1 MIITSNLSKSFGK
14 VPAVRQV
21 DLHVTEGDIFGLVG
35 PDGAGKTTL
44 IRMISGLITPDEGE
58 VKISGH
64 SLQELEQAKQNIGY
78 MPQRFSLY
86 GDLTVMENIQ
96 FFAAMYNL
104 KRNVVEERAN
114 DILTLTNLNDFRQ
127 RLADNLSGGMKQK
140 LALTCSLITR
150 PRLLILDEPTYGVD
164 PESRKEFWKILYH
177 LNQEGMTVLVS
188 TAYMDE
194 AELCNKVAFINQG
207 KIKAT
212 DSPAGLRKSFAHRI
226 LEVRAESRDPNI
238 LNALPQVLDVSFYG
252 YKYQLVTDDI
262 AAGQAA
268 VEERLRRQKVNLISI
283 KEVSPSMEDVF
294 VLLAEKEAG

>member
-1 MIITSNLSKSFGK
+1 MIITKSLSKSFGK
-14 VPAVRQV
+14 VTAVRQV
-21 DLHVTEGDIFGLVG
+21 DLQVADGEIFGLVG

-44 IRMISGLITPDEGE
+44 IRMICGLITPDEGE

-64 SLQELEQAKQNIGY
+64 LLQALEQAKQNIGY

-114 DILTLTNLNDFRQ
+114 DILNLTNLNDFRQ

-207 KIKAT
+207 KIKAS
-212 DSPAGLRKSFAHRI
+212 DSPAGLRKAFAHRI
-226 LEVRAESRDPNI
+226 LEVRAESRNPNI
-238 LNALPQVLDVSFYG
+238 LNGLPQVLDVSFYG
-252 YKYQLVTDDI
+252 YKYQLVTDDP
-262 AAGQAA
+262 ATVQSA
-268 VEERLRRQKVNLISI
+268 VEDRLRRQNINITSI
-283 KEVSPSMEDVF
+283 QEVSPSMEDVF
-294 VLLAEKEAG
+294 VLLAEKEAD